1 MPLQAKPQ
9 KLQQIEIIK
18 IRDLANFISSESEV
32 LKQYLEIRVFNLF
45 ILK

>member
-1 MPLQAKPQ
+1 MLLQAKPQ

-32 LKQYLEIRVFNLF
+32 LKQYLEVRVFNLL
-45 ILK
+45 ILR